1 MSTIKYCCRYNL
13 FVMQSIELKTID
25 AKREVKVMLSRKAW
39 TMKML
44 AEKLTKLS
52 GKYYS
57 PQNLNYRLSQN
68 KLKLYEMGYICQ
80 ILGFKLEFKEEI

>member
-1 MSTIKYCCRYNL
+1 MNAG
-13 FVMQSIELKTID
+13 ELKTID
-25 AKREVKVMLSRKAW
+25 AKKEVKVMLSRKAW
-39 TMKML
+39 TMKTL
-44 AEKLTKLS
+44 AEKLSELT

-80 ILGFKLEFKEEI
+80 ILGFELEFREVI

>member
-1 MSTIKYCCRYNL
+1 MLESNL
-13 FVMQSIELKTID
+13 ITID
-25 AKREVKVMLSRKAW
+25 AKKEVKIMLSKKAW

-44 AEKLTKLS
+44 AEKLSQAS

-57 PQNLNYRLSQN
+57 QQNLNYRLSQN

-80 ILGFKLEFKEEI
+80 ILGFKIEFIEKT

>member
-1 MSTIKYCCRYNL
+1 
-13 FVMQSIELKTID
+13 MQSDKITKTN
-25 AKREVKVMLSRKAW
+25 AKKDVKILLSKKAW

-44 AEKLTKLS
+44 AEKLSEAS

-80 ILGFKLEFKEEI
+80 ILGFKLEFIEI

>member
-1 MSTIKYCCRYNL
+1 MLESNL
-13 FVMQSIELKTID
+13 ITID
-25 AKREVKVMLSRKAW
+25 AKKEVKIMLSKKAW

-44 AEKLTKLS
+44 AEKLSQAS

-57 PQNLNYRLSQN
+57 RQNINYRLSQN

-80 ILGFKLEFKEEI
+80 ILGFKIEFIEKT

>member
-1 MSTIKYCCRYNL
+1 MFSGN
-13 FVMQSIELKTID
+13 LKTIN
-25 AKREVKVMLSRKAW
+25 AKKEVKIMLSKKAW

-44 AEKLTKLS
+44 AEKLSQYS

-57 PQNLNYRLSQN
+57 PQNLNYRLTQN

-80 ILGFKLEFKEEI
+80 ILGFKLEFSEEI

>member
-1 MSTIKYCCRYNL
+1 
-13 FVMQSIELKTID
+13 MQNGDLKKID
-25 AKREVKVMLSRKAW
+25 AKKEVKIMLSKKAW

-44 AEKLTKLS
+44 AEKRSQAS

-57 PQNLNYRLSQN
+57 PQNLNYRLAQN

-80 ILGFKLEFKEEI
+80 ILGFKLEFIEEV

>member
-1 MSTIKYCCRYNL
+1 MLNGNL
-13 FVMQSIELKTID
+13 QKID
-25 AKREVKVMLSRKAW
+25 ARKEVKIMLSKKAW

-44 AEKLTKLS
+44 AEKLSQAS

-57 PQNLNYRLSQN
+57 PQNLNYRLAQN

-80 ILGFKLEFKEEI
+80 ILGFKLEFIEEV

>member
-1 MSTIKYCCRYNL
+1 MSDEKLIK
-13 FVMQSIELKTID
+13 ID
-25 AKREVKVMLSRKAW
+25 AKKEVKVMLSRKAW
-39 TMKML
+39 TMKKL
-44 AEKLTKLS
+44 AQKLSELS

-80 ILGFKLEFKEEI
+80 ILGFRLVFIQQ

>member
-1 MSTIKYCCRYNL
+1 MLNGNL
-13 FVMQSIELKTID
+13 QKID
-25 AKREVKVMLSRKAW
+25 ARKEVKIMLSKKAW

-44 AEKLTKLS
+44 AEKLSQAS

-57 PQNLNYRLSQN
+57 PQNLNYRLAQN

-80 ILGFKLEFKEEI
+80 ILVFKLEFIEEV

>member
-1 MSTIKYCCRYNL
+1 MQTNNL
-13 FVMQSIELKTID
+13 KMIE
-25 AKREVKVMLSRKAW
+25 AKKEVKVMLSRKAW
-39 TMKML
+39 TMKTL
-44 AEKLTKLS
+44 AEKLSAAS

-80 ILGFKLEFKEEI
+80 ILGFRMEFIEQE